1 MKTIGFLKKALSFFH
16 WDGLVSDTVAS
27 LLESE
32 TDALVLTEKD
42 GSPLYMN
49 RAAKDFFGTRDL
61 RAVVSDRVMADEDS
75 NKLALAKLDAALK
88 NHAETKVDLLMVPQ
102 TGEDGLWE
110 WWRIGIKQ
118 LDVGTLWRVQ
128 DITPIRTM
136 EAVFLQ
142 EKQENADFLDSL
154 PVGLYQTDADGTL
167 RFVNQ
172 RLSGWLGFSD
182 PRDLKGRRIGDILT
196 GSAFPDLDGVWSG
209 ELTFKAQSGS
219 VFSAFVSHVIYDD
232 NGETKLR
239 AAVVR
244 DIGKPIG
251 GASDR
256 AGRGN
261 YTRLFDEAP
270 VGIAFLDRD
279 NVISEANAKLFQL
292 LERSRDDVIGAN
304 MRNFVDDADVNELEN
319 KQAKIVMNKNGASR
333 ITVKL
338 KTEKERHADLYLTPV
353 SEEDES
359 GDPEVFGFI
368 VYFADGTERFALNQ
382 QVTMAE
388 RMRAA
393 GQLAGGVAH
402 DLNNQLTAVLGS
414 TELLLQSHPANDP
427 DFVELQNIYNCA
439 SRAGALA
446 SGLLSFSRKQ
456 PFVPTFV
463 DVTEQL
469 AELQHTVR
477 RILGPKVAVQ
487 VENGRNLG
495 YIRVD
500 KTQFETVFVN
510 MAVNARDAMPDGG
523 VFKISTR
530 LERIPPGRFI
540 GSEAVEPGEYV
551 AIDIADTGCGIPEN
565 VISHI
570 FEPFFTTKRPG
581 VDSGT
586 GLGLSTAHGTIRQ
599 AGGYL
604 SVKSE
609 VGVGTTFTIYMERH
623 SPEAVRKAERE
634 KARVEKPTVPPN
646 YDANAVAQVFR
657 VKPPERKTD
666 DQLSF
671 SFVQEKPSVPL
682 PLPVRDLSG
691 SGVILLV
698 EDEDGV
704 RAVTKRALTARG
716 YTVEDCVSAEEALEK
731 AASGFRFD
739 LLITDMLLPAMNGA
753 DLSVRLRQDGI
764 YTKILLV
771 SGFSEEAAR
780 GDIGDMPD
788 FYFLPKPFSL
798 RDLSEKVKQILE
810 EK

>member
-1 MKTIGFLKKALSFFH
+1 MGKFLKRLTSQFRFN
-16 WDGLVSDTVAS
+16 GLTPDAAAS
-27 LLESE
+27 LMESE
-32 TDALVLTEKD
+32 TDALVLAGAD
-42 GSPLYMN
+42 GEPLYMN
-49 RAAKDFFGTRDL
+49 RAAKDFFGTRGL
-61 RAVVSDRVMADEDS
+61 REAVADRVMIDEDS

-88 NHAETKVDLLMVPQ
+88 NRAETEVDLLMNSQ
-102 TGEDGLWE
+102 AGDDGLWE
-110 WWRIGIKQ
+110 WWRFAIKQ
-118 LDVGTLWRVQ
+118 LDVGTLWRVRE
-128 DITPIRTM
+128 ITSVRTM
-136 EAVFLQ
+136 EAIFRQ
-142 EKQENADFLDSL
+142 EKQETADFLDSL
-154 PVGLYQTDADGTL
+154 PVGLYQTDAGGVL

-172 RLSGWLGFSD
+172 RLSGWLGYPD
-182 PRDLKGRRIGDILT
+182 PRDLKGRKLSDILA
-196 GSAFPDLDGVWSG
+196 GSAFPDLDGVWNG
-209 ELTFKAQSGS
+209 ELTFKACSGG
-219 VFSAFVSHVIYDD
+219 VFTAFVSHVIYDD

-244 DIGKPIG
+244 DMAKNRGDPTGKP
-251 GASDR
+251 
-256 AGRGN
+256 

-270 VGIAFLDRD
+270 VGIAFIDRD
-279 NVISEANAKLFQL
+279 NVVSEANATLFQL
-292 LERSRDDVIGAN
+292 LERSRDDVVGAKLES
-304 MRNFVDDADVNELEN
+304 FVDDADLGELEN
-319 KQAKIVMNKNGASR
+319 KLAKIVMTKSTGSR
-333 ITVKL
+333 TTVKL
-338 KTEKERHADLYLTPV
+338 KTEKEKHADLYVTPV
-353 SEEDES
+353 TEEDET
-359 GDPEVFGFI
+359 GEPDVYGFI
-368 VYFADGTERFALNQ
+368 AYFADGTERFALNQ

-414 TELLLQSHPANDP
+414 TELLLQSHPASDP

-456 PFVPTFV
+456 PFLPTFV

-469 AELQHTVR
+469 AELQHTVQ
-477 RILGPKVAVQ
+477 RILGPKIAVQ

-523 VFKISTR
+523 VFRISTR
-530 LERIPPGRFI
+530 LEKFQPGHFI
-540 GSEAVEPGEYV
+540 GSEAVDSGEYV

-570 FEPFFTTKRPG
+570 FEPFFTTKQPG
-581 VDSGT
+581 IDSGT
-586 GLGLSTAHGTIRQ
+586 GLGLSTAHGAIRQ

-623 SPEAVRKAERE
+623 SAEDLRQAERE

-666 DQLSF
+666 EQLSF

-682 PLPVRDLSG
+682 PLPARDLSG

-731 AASGFRFD
+731 AEAGFKFD
-739 LLITDMLLPAMNGA
+739 LLITDMLLPAMDGA
-753 DLSVRLRQDGI
+753 TLSAKLRQDGI

-788 FYFLPKPFSL
+788 FHFLPKPFSL

-810 EK
+810 GR